1 VTACDVPPPEDFE
14 LVDHDAATEDHAWTR
29 ETDALDGVP
38 APNGSRALIDD
49 PVEGRYA
56 GQTLDVQDGLRR
68 LANNAMLTEHER
80 RQWVDIVI
88 EYGGQRCPECG
99 VDVLAR
105 DHRHDCLNRVSERL
119 DGRLTENA
127 YTNEQVCQ
135 LPPLTPLVDGLL
147 YLPGESVLYSP
158 PKLAKTFWAIDLAE
172 CVASGQPFMGRD
184 VHQGPVVFVVAEGVG
199 GIGARVQAWHDFHGR
214 AGSYVEA
221 VTFITVAI
229 NLLDQKMV
237 DGLCAFL
244 KDRGA
249 VLTIVDTLARCTP
262 GMEENSARDMGNVV
276 EALDLIRNATGGH
289 VLVVHHAGKD
299 VERGMRGSSALLG
312 AVDTVIKLSGDS
324 NAIRCAVTDQKDA
337 EAPAPWY
344 CHLQPVGSSA
354 VIEQT
359 SGTGMLTDIDRN
371 ILDVGR
377 SLADEHRTAGRWQK
391 AAEEDHRITES
402 TFYKRLRV
410 LRNDGRV
417 AGGGERGA
425 RYTIPEDPE

>member
-1 VTACDVPPPEDFE
+1 
-14 LVDHDAATEDHAWTR
+14 
-29 ETDALDGVP
+29 
-38 APNGSRALIDD
+38 
-49 PVEGRYA
+49 
-56 GQTLDVQDGLRR
+56 
-68 LANNAMLTEHER
+68 
-80 RQWVDIVI
+80 
-88 EYGGQRCPECG
+88 
-99 VDVLAR
+99 
-105 DHRHDCLNRVSERL
+105 
-119 DGRLTENA
+119 
-127 YTNEQVCQ
+127 
-135 LPPLTPLVDGLL
+135 LL

-262 GMEENSARDMGNVV
+262 GMEENSARDMGDVV